1 MSKYKAILTTAGAA
15 KIAAASAGGKPLKI
29 DRLAVGDGNG
39 AFPTPSPAQTK
50 LINERYRAALN
61 SLTVDK
67 AAPDRLIAELIIP
80 ANVGGFWL
88 REMGLYDADGVLI
101 AVSNMAESYKPKLE
115 EGSGRT
121 QTLRMVLIVS
131 HTEAITL
138 IVSGDMVTATRDF
151 VAAAIDDHAKSRNHP
166 DATTAAK
173 GFVQLSS
180 ATDSASEALAATPK
194 AVKAVS
200 DASVKL
206 GKNLAD
212 LPDKATAR
220 ASLGLKAAALRDVG
234 SSTGQL
240 MEVGAFGLGA
250 ACVIVTDANEI
261 GRSGFFGLTAG
272 KHQNSPNLGASWEVL
287 SICYDQGSRKQIFM
301 QAGAA
306 ATKTYVRYRTSPG
319 GVWGP
324 FQSYYSTENK
334 PTAADVGALTDAQAL
349 QKYALRSIRVN
360 GKPLSADVN
369 LLAGDVSAWNKTEA
383 DARYLML
390 TGGQVKGRTGFT
402 GGVHFGNV
410 NTLIEAGGDSAG
422 FTTNNLLIKSWYGVG
437 FYNTCT
443 TTGIQGVSGFINVR
457 SGDLQMKRNITAD
470 GQVIEA
476 GKRVY
481 SPNNKPT
488 SEDVNA
494 WNKTEADGRYLM
506 KTGGQLSGIV
516 KTSSEIQSTN
526 QNNYRIISGS
536 YGTFWR
542 NDGNALY
549 LLMTNANDPL
559 GGYSSHRPFAVS
571 MSTGGVTLGTK
582 LTLTGGDFVDKMGFS
597 TYTDGSGKAH
607 RQSNGLRLRIAD
619 AQLAEF
625 YYNETV
631 GHSAEVS
638 LHNKYGTTDSYFSL
652 RNDGLLNVSGVSP
665 QINFSNGTVYAIDGN
680 IKGAAWGGGYLN
692 NWVINSINTAKSD
705 LQAWVYQNYIL
716 NVQRGGQGSMT
727 MDGGLVE
734 APSGC
739 VLTGGNGNEGNQ
751 VGVALYRPL
760 QIQRNGIWATIGG

>member
-39 AFPTPSPAQTK
+39 TLPTPSPAQTK

-67 AAPDRLIAELIIP
+67 TTPDRLIAELIIP
-80 ANVGGFWL
+80 ASVGGFWL

-194 AVKAVS
+194 AVKSVS
-200 DASVKL
+200 DAAVKL

-240 MEVGAFGLGA
+240 MEVGAFGVGSTSVVKLTDCLASVPSGHYYGFGA
-250 ACVIVTDANEI
+250 GTQSPTLNCPPETSNSTLTFFVTSGNTVTHYICLENTSNGVNAWYGERYSGVIKWTRAYTT
-261 GRSGFFGLTAG
+261 L
-272 KHQNSPNLGASWEVL
+272 
-287 SICYDQGSRKQIFM
+287 Y
-301 QAGAA
+301 
-306 ATKTYVRYRTSPG
+306 
-319 GVWGP
+319 
-324 FQSYYSTENK
+324 K
-334 PTAADVGALTDAQAL
+334 PSAADVGALTDAQAL
-349 QKYALRSIRVN
+349 QKYALRSIKVN

-369 LLAGDVSAWNKTEA
+369 LLAGDVNAWNKTEA
-383 DARYLML
+383 DGRYLLLSGGTVKSLTVKTGSTGMENTAML
-390 TGGQVKGRTGFT
+390 IDGVEHTPLVLKRSSATANISIGFQLGG
-402 GGVHFGNV
+402 
-410 NTLIEAGGDSAG
+410 SAPLYRLG
-422 FTTNNLLIKSWYGVG
+422 IDNKNNLCWGTEANQAVNGVI
-437 FYNTCT
+437 YHT
-443 TTGIQGVSGFINVR
+443 
-457 SGDLQMKRNITAD
+457 
-470 GQVIEA
+470 
-476 GKRVY
+476 
-481 SPNNKPT
+481 NNKP
-488 SEDVNA
+488 SAADVNA

-526 QNNYRIISGS
+526 QNNYRIIGGS
-536 YGTFWR
+536 YGSFWR

-549 LLMTNANDPL
+549 LLMTNANDQL

-571 MSTGGVTLGTK
+571 MTSGGVTLGTQV
-582 LTLTGGDFVDKMGFS
+582 TLTDANFVNKMGFT
-597 TYTDGSGKAH
+597 TYTDGAGKVH
-607 RQSNGLRLRIAD
+607 RQANGLRLRVAD
-619 AQLAEF
+619 TQLAEF

-631 GHSAEVS
+631 GQSAEVS

-652 RNDGLLNVSGVSP
+652 RNDGLLSISGVSP
-665 QINFSNGTVYAIDGN
+665 QINFSGGTVYANDGN
-680 IKGAAWGGGYLN
+680 VYGSVWGGYLN
-692 NWVINSINTAKSD
+692 NYITSQISTLNAN
-705 LQAWVYQNYIL
+705 LQAWVYKNYAQAVRL
-716 NVQRGGQGSMT
+716 SGRTVFKDSGGRI
-727 MDGGLVE
+727 DL
-734 APSGC
+734 PSGC
-739 VLTGGNGNEGNQ
+739 VFTGMSGSNYDPNIWGAYSAVQVLINGQ
-751 VGVALYRPL
+751 
-760 QIQRNGIWATIGG
+760 WATVGTV

>member
-39 AFPTPSPAQTK
+39 KLPMPSPAQTK

-80 ANVGGFWL
+80 ASVGGFWL

-166 DATTAAK
+166 DGTTAAK

-200 DASVKL
+200 DAAVKL
-206 GKNLAD
+206 GRNLAD

-220 ASLGLKAAALRDVG
+220 ANLGLKAAALRDVG
-234 SSTGQL
+234 IATGQL
-240 MEVGAFGLGA
+240 MEVGVFGLGA
-250 ACVIVTDANEI
+250 SCSIALDANEI
-261 GRSGFFGLTAG
+261 GRSGFFGLAAG
-272 KHQNSPNLGASWEVL
+272 KHKNSPNANASWEVL
-287 SICYDQGSRKQIFM
+287 SICYDQGSRKQIFI

-306 ATKTYVRYRTSPG
+306 TTRTFVRYRTSPG

-349 QKYALRSIRVN
+349 QKYALRSIKVN

-369 LLAGDVSAWNKTEA
+369 LLAGDVNAWNKGEA
-383 DARYLML
+383 DGRYLML
-390 TGGQVKGRTGFT
+390 SGGTVKKLGVKTGSTVTEGTAMVIDGVEHTPLVLKRSSATANISIGFQL
-402 GGVHFGNV
+402 GGGAPLYRLGIN
-410 NTLIEAGGDSAG
+410 DK
-422 FTTNNLLIKSWYGVG
+422 NNLCWG
-437 FYNTCT
+437 T
-443 TTGIQGVSGFINVR
+443 
-457 SGDLQMKRNITAD
+457 
-470 GQVIEA
+470 EA
-476 GKRVY
+476 NQANNGTLY
-481 SPNNKPT
+481 HTNNKPT
-488 SEDVNA
+488 AADVNA
-494 WNKTEADGRYLM
+494 WNKAEADGRYLM

-516 KTSSEIQSTN
+516 KTNNEIQSTS
-526 QNNYRIISGS
+526 QNNYRIIGGN

-549 LLMTNANDPL
+549 LLMTNASDQL
-559 GGYSSHRPFAVS
+559 GSYSSHRPFAVS
-571 MSTGGVTLGTK
+571 MASGGVTLGTQM
-582 LTLTGGDFVDKMGFS
+582 TLTDANFVNKMGFS
-597 TYTDGSGKAH
+597 TYTDGTGKTH
-607 RQSNGLRLRIAD
+607 RQANGLRLRVAD

-631 GHSAEVS
+631 GQSAEIA
-638 LHNKYGTTDSYFSL
+638 LHNKYGTTDSYLSL
-652 RNDGLLNVSGVSP
+652 RNDGSLTISGVSP
-665 QINFSNGTVYAIDGN
+665 QINFSGGTVYANDGN
-680 IKGAAWGGGYLN
+680 ISGSVWGGYLN
-692 NWVINSINTAKSD
+692 NYIARQISTLNSN
-705 LQAWVYQNYIL
+705 LQAWVYQNY
-716 NVQRGGQGSMT
+716 VQGVRLSGRTVFRDTGGRI
-727 MDGGLVE
+727 DLP
-734 APSGC
+734 AGC
-739 VLTGGNGNEGNQ
+739 VYTGMSGSNYDPNIWGAYSAVQVLING
-751 VGVALYRPL
+751 R
-760 QIQRNGIWATIGG
+760 WATVGTV